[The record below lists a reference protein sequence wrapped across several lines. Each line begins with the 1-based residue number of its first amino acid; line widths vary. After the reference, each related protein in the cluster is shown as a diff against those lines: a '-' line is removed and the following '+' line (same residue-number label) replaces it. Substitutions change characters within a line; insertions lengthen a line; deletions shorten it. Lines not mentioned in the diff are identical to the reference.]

1 MPPPSTDER
10 RVSAYLQVDAAAE
23 LVAPVAYHW
32 DAAAELVAS
41 AAYHYCKEDT
51 AGTAD
56 IAGIPPRFPASVA
69 AAIVVA
75 YHTDRYPSCLP

>member
-1 MPPPSTDER
+1 MPPPSTDEQQA
-10 RVSAYLQVDAAAE
+10 SAYLQVGAAAS
-23 LVAPVAYHW
+23 VAYHW
-32 DAAAELVAS
+32 GAATEQLAS